1 MVNTHKK
8 KVFEAIIIAFLI
20 LLIIASFLFIYLWE
34 QDNSKFDAD
43 SDFEMADT
51 IEFEGMR
58 YTLRSDVETLLIIG
72 VDKFESSSSSVESY
86 NNDKCADFIV
96 LFVID
101 RKANSYSTVYLNRD
115 TITDVTV
122 LGIGGKKVGKVKE
135 QLSLSHTYGKG
146 SDDSAR
152 NTARAV
158 SAIFGIYG

>member
-58 YTLRSDVETLLIIG
+58 YI
-72 VDKFESSSSSVESY
+72 
-86 NNDKCADFIV
+86 
-96 LFVID
+96 
-101 RKANSYSTVYLNRD
+101 
-115 TITDVTV
+115 
-122 LGIGGKKVGKVKE
+122 
-135 QLSLSHTYGKG
+135 
-146 SDDSAR
+146 
-152 NTARAV
+152 RA
-158 SAIFGIYG
+158 S